1 MSLNY
6 PMYRWHNGRRLSVG
20 HVNGTA
26 ITHTKGPAQ
35 FTGAEFHHLLRY
47 IKEVLGFHVYANSHH
62 GGIHLTAHG
71 RNSWH
76 YVRDAQG
83 RSLGADIG
91 TYNDVNERNRIINDL
106 IPLLDRLGVAWVYA
120 RNGHVPNHHDHI
132 HIDVGVYGNKGGP
145 ASTSYG
151 FYRARR
157 KVGNIFTAL
166 PLASNVKKRAPKR
179 VNQNVVAMGS
189 RGDLVRVVQR
199 ACNARNRNKIV
210 VDGIAGNATVAAI
223 RDAQRSLNV
232 KVDGRWGAATTRA
245 YMALSSNRRKG
256 HTGIAVRFVQWVAG
270 TTTDGIFG
278 NATEQAVKEC
288 QAWAG
293 IAVDGIA
300 GPQFRARCVI

>member
-6 PMYRWHNGRRLSVG
+6 PLYRWHNNARLRIG
-20 HVNGTA
+20 NVNSTSIA
-26 ITHTKGPAQ
+26 YTKGPPQ
-35 FTGAEFHHLLRY
+35 FTGAEFQHVLRY

-71 RNSWH
+71 PNSWH
-76 YVRDAQG
+76 YVKDAQG

-91 TYNDVNERNRIINDL
+91 TYRDINERNRIINDL
-106 IPLLDRLGVAWVYA
+106 IPVLDRIGMAWVYA

-132 HIDVGVYGNKGGP
+132 HIDVGIYGNKGGP

-151 FYRARR
+151 FYQARR
-157 KVGNIFTAL
+157 RVNNVYTAL
-166 PLASNVKKRAPKR
+166 PLVTVKKRAPKR

-189 RGDLVRVVQR
+189 RGDLVRIVQR
-199 ACNARNRNKIV
+199 AVNARVKNRIV
-210 VDGIAGNATVAAI
+210 LDGIAGNATVAAI
-223 RDAQRSLNV
+223 REAQRSLGV
-232 KVDGRWGAATTRA
+232 TADGRWGAASTRA
-245 YMALSSNRRKG
+245 FMSASSPRRNG
-256 HTGIAVRFVQWVAG
+256 HTGTSVQFVQWVVG

-278 NATEQAVKEC
+278 KATEQAVKEC

-293 IAVDGIA
+293 ITVDGIA